1 MDRNGPV
8 ILLQRGECSVGSLST
23 PTNIISIDFLHRD
36 VTRSRVWSS
45 QGQSRWSIQRHF
57 SDHLC
62 VMNNLANLSKYIG
75 QADWWNGT
83 KTGNHSHHRWL
94 PHTNRKNPGPA
105 TKTLLLLLNSM
116 ICSAV
121 SLLGGE
127 REAGVCVMQVMTIL
141 PWSSILCRDVTVLTP
156 HTATRSELMF
166 CGGTSFPPAPANW
179 VFTDIADYDSSPLQ
193 TESGTLLTQ

>member
-23 PTNIISIDFLHRD
+23 PTNIISIDFLQRD
-36 VTRSRVWSS
+36 VTISRVWSS
-45 QGQSRWSIQRHF
+45 QGQSCWSIQRDL

-75 QADWWNGT
+75 HTDWWDGT

-105 TKTLLLLLNSM
+105 VKTLLLLDS
-116 ICSAV
+116 IISSAV
-121 SLLGGE
+121 SRLEGGYQVTE
-127 REAGVCVMQVMTIL
+127 RQVCVWCRWWQYYIEVVSSTVMWLSCPTHCHQGH
-141 PWSSILCRDVTVLTP
+141 S
-156 HTATRSELMF
+156 
-166 CGGTSFPPAPANW
+166 
-179 VFTDIADYDSSPLQ
+179 
-193 TESGTLLTQ
+193 